1 MLLASA
7 GPLTL
12 CRAQVRRRGPPLP
25 PGCPPPF
32 AGVLRREREPL
43 PRGRREACTG
53 FRLSRPRPDGSPRAP
68 PGGNRMSFSGF
79 VLAAI
84 IVGVLLLWNGIKV
97 VREYQRLVVFRLG
110 RSYGPRGPGIVFLIP
125 FMDKAIW
132 VDLREVFLEIPAQ
145 TCITKD
151 NAPISIDFLIYWK
164 VFDPQLS
171 VIQVGNFAGAA
182 QGIATTGLRA
192 VIGDIILDDVLA
204 KRDQINQVLRAKLDE
219 VTERW
224 GVKVTTV
231 EIREITPPKDVQD
244 AMTRQMSAERSRRA
258 LVTEADGKKQAAI
271 TIAEGEKQSAILK
284 AEGDRQAAILRA
296 EGFSLALGKI
306 FSIAKTVDTNTMSL
320 QYLEALKALGAGPAT
335 KFVFPMEFTRLLQ
348 PFVDGVR

>member
-1 MLLASA
+1 M
-7 GPLTL
+7 
-12 CRAQVRRRGPPLP
+12 
-25 PGCPPPF
+25 
-32 AGVLRREREPL
+32 
-43 PRGRREACTG
+43 G
-53 FRLSRPRPDGSPRAP
+53 FL
-68 PGGNRMSFSGF
+68 F
-79 VLAAI
+79 VVAVVI
-84 IVGVLLLWNGIKV
+84 IGVLLLYNGIRI

-110 RSYGPRGPGIVFLIP
+110 RSIGEKGPGVVYLIP
-125 FMDKAIW
+125 MVDRAVL

-164 VFDPQLS
+164 VIDPKLS

-204 KRDQINQVLRAKLDE
+204 KRDQINQILRAKLDE

-231 EIREITPPKDVQD
+231 EIREITPPRDVQE

-271 TIAEGEKQSAILK
+271 TIAEGEKQAAILK
-284 AEGDRQAAILRA
+284 AEGERQAAILRA
-296 EGFSLALGKI
+296 EGFSLALDRI
-306 FSIAKTVDTNTMSL
+306 FSVAKTVDTNTMSL
-320 QYLEALKALGAGPAT
+320 QYLETLKVLGTSPAT

-348 PFVDGVR
+348 PFVDSGGRPSNTPPKAP

>member
-1 MLLASA
+1 MGLL
-7 GPLTL
+7 
-12 CRAQVRRRGPPLP
+12 
-25 PGCPPPF
+25 
-32 AGVLRREREPL
+32 
-43 PRGRREACTG
+43 
-53 FRLSRPRPDGSPRAP
+53 
-68 PGGNRMSFSGF
+68 F
-79 VLAAI
+79 VVAI
-84 IVGVLLLWNGIKV
+84 IVVGIILLYNGIRI

-110 RSYGPRGPGIVFLIP
+110 RSIGQKGPGVVYLIP
-125 FMDKAIW
+125 VVDRAVL

-164 VFDPQLS
+164 VIDPQLS

-231 EIREITPPKDVQD
+231 EIREITPPRDVQE

-271 TIAEGEKQSAILK
+271 TIAEGEKQAAILK
-284 AEGDRQAAILRA
+284 AEGERQASILRA
-296 EGFSLALGKI
+296 EGFSLALDRI
-306 FSIAKTVDTNTMSL
+306 FSVAKTVDTNTMSL
-320 QYLEALKALGAGPAT
+320 QYLETLKALGTSPAT

-348 PFVDGVR
+348 PFVDSGGRSSNAPPKAP